1 MYYALTIWIP
11 YIFDFHFVTS
21 RNIISFKEYNHGKK
35 SLLEAILFCFFDV
48 HISMKDAKRV
58 LVFFGTK
65 NEITFFEKDY
75 YKYVFLWNFLD
86 MNNIFSFI
94 SPDITWNDHNRKL
107 QVIKIVSVINID
119 DCDASLNL
127 YLFNGHHYSTKYT
140 KCHLKVSGFYFH
152 WKYLR

>member
-1 MYYALTIWIP
+1 MHYKYHHDSFRNQKKQNTVIHYYTYACNALTIWIP

-65 NEITFFEKDY
+65 NEITFLKRIIINMF
-75 YKYVFLWNFLD
+75 FF
-86 MNNIFSFI
+86 
-94 SPDITWNDHNRKL
+94 KL
-107 QVIKIVSVINID
+107 
-119 DCDASLNL
+119 
-127 YLFNGHHYSTKYT
+127 
-140 KCHLKVSGFYFH
+140 
-152 WKYLR
+152 LRCE